1 MKKKLALLL
10 AGLMVVAMVP
20 MNAFA
25 ASEARV
31 TRVIALGEDEESDG
45 AVSLVIKDNK
55 GDISRELAA
64 GRGFTFE
71 VELTNAEW
79 QDDID
84 SKHPTNEDGAERTG
98 VTLEKVTDRVITVEI
113 PSTMTTNGTNT
124 EIAIP
129 LWVKGTDAGEA
140 TVRINPL
147 GSPISATTLTFATIA
162 DGDVT
167 ISIEKLTDIND
178 SGSFEIKPILID
190 ETVAG
195 TLKDNDEISIK
206 LGGSFVFDGGAN
218 ITIDNVTGTFALNT
232 SAPGTDGKGYKIDDD
247 EIVLYTG
254 TISGNTRF
262 YLEGIEIKNDDAAA
276 DEIAELTIR
285 GAGIDRTTIEVA
297 KFVDYGVSLEV
308 EDEDLPVFYS
318 GTYEDNETL
327 VVTFKEN
334 AEDSWWA
341 QRKTTF
347 TLPEGVKFVTDNN
360 DQENPTAADE
370 PKLNDFE
377 EENIDGGL
385 DESDFKISKD
395 GRTLE
400 LSNQA
405 VDPGKKA
412 KIEFSFEVS
421 VSPEFTGD
429 IELTV
434 DGPGVDEPMTV
445 VVATAELPYVITA
458 EPNEVAIDYR
468 NVTASD
474 VYITEAYAGAF
485 KRDTTVALKVDHM
498 EIEDGVD
505 VEVTEGDLRI
515 TDVNVDDGLASF
527 KVRSESS
534 REPSTIKISNIQ
546 LYLNRSL
553 PVGDYG
559 LFIYAEDG
567 RSLTVD
573 EYTFFQNCA
582 EDIDDYSY
590 YFDVTEVNVIPDYV
604 EVITAGRDQDESTFT
619 TTVSVTIG
627 SYEMQVGNKTVALDV
642 PAYISNGYTMMP
654 VRAVTEA
661 LSGSA
666 IIRWDDAT
674 RTVVITFGSRIISM
688 TVGSNIMTVNGVD
701 VYMSAAPEI
710 VDSRTFLP
718 LRDLG
723 YALGLN
729 ESKINWDDATKT
741 ATLN

>member
-45 AVSLVIKDNK
+45 AVSLGIRDNK
-55 GDISRELAA
+55 GDIHDALDGGETV
-64 GRGFTFE
+64 TFE
-71 VELTNAEW
+71 LELTNAEW
-79 QDDID
+79 NFE
-84 SKHPTNEDGAERTG
+84 NEAGEDYFKVAENVAMR
-98 VTLEKVTDRVITVEI
+98 KRTDRVATVQI
-113 PSTMTTNGTNT
+113 YSGATAIFTGASTD
-124 EIAIP
+124 EVLIP

-140 TVRINPL
+140 TVKINPI
-147 GSPISATTLTFATIA
+147 GSVVSASTLTFATIA

-195 TLKDNDEISIK
+195 TIENDEEVTIK
-206 LGGSFVFDGGAN
+206 LGGSFVFDIAETEGN
-218 ITIDNVTGTFALNT
+218 LDVDFITGTGDIKA
-232 SAPGTDGKGYKIDDD
+232 GTVDCDDD
-247 EIVLYTG
+247 ELTFEFENLD
-254 TISGNTRF
+254 GNTRF
-262 YLEGIEIKNDDAAA
+262 YLSGISIKNDDAVA

-285 GAGIDRTTIEVA
+285 GAGINRTTIEVA
-297 KFVDYGVSLEV
+297 KFVDYGLTLEV

-318 GTYEDNETL
+318 GTYEDNEVL
-327 VVTFKEN
+327 MVTFKEN

-347 TLPEGVKFVTDNN
+347 TLPEGVKFVNGTLDLETKDNVTLA
-360 DQENPTAADE
+360 DGRTAITEA
-370 PKLNDFE
+370 DFE
-377 EENIDGGL
+377 
-385 DESDFKISKD
+385 ISKD

-400 LSNQA
+400 ISNLR
-405 VDPGKKA
+405 VKDTKKA
-412 KIEFSFEVS
+412 KLEFTFEVS

-485 KRDTTVALKVDHM
+485 KRDTTIALMVDHM
-498 EIEDGVD
+498 SIEDGVD
-505 VEVTEGDLRI
+505 VEVTEGDIKI
-515 TDVNVDDGLASF
+515 TNIDVDNSGLASF
-527 KVRSESS
+527 EIRSESS

-546 LYLNRSL
+546 LYLDRSL

-559 LFIYAEDG
+559 LYIYAD
-567 RSLTVD
+567 LPYDTIDD
-573 EYTFFQNCA
+573 EYTFFQNCV
-582 EDIDDYSY
+582 EKVQDYDY
-590 YFDVTEVNVIPDYV
+590 AFDVEKVNVIPDYV

>member
-31 TRVIALGEDEESDG
+31 TRVINLAEDEVSD
-45 AVSLVIKDNK
+45 AVDLVIRDHK
-55 GDISRELAA
+55 GDIHTA
-64 GRGFTFE
+64 GATQTFE
-71 VELTNAEW
+71 LELTNAEW
-79 QDDID
+79 EIDEDDPKWKD
-84 SKHPTNEDGAERTG
+84 ADGYWELGPGASLTPR
-98 VTLEKVTDRVITVEI
+98 TDRVATVTL
-113 PSTMTTNGTNT
+113 SGSAFNAGGAFAAQTNG
-124 EIAIP
+124 ELVIP
-129 LWVKGTDAGEA
+129 LMVKATGTGEA

-147 GSPISATTLTFATIA
+147 GTTVSATTLTFANVA

-195 TLKDNDEISIK
+195 TIKNDEEVTIK
-206 LGGSFVFDGGAN
+206 LGGSFVFDIAETEGN
-218 ITIDNVTGTFALNT
+218 LDVDFVTGTGDIKA
-232 SAPGTDGKGYKIDDD
+232 GTVDCDDD
-247 EIVLYTG
+247 ELTFEFENLD
-254 TISGNTRF
+254 GNTRF
-262 YLEGIEIKNDDAAA
+262 YLSGISIKNDDAVA

-285 GAGIDRTTIEVA
+285 GAGINRTTIEVA
-297 KFVDYGVSLEV
+297 KFVDYGLTLEV

-318 GTYEDNETL
+318 GTYEDNEVL
-327 VVTFKEN
+327 MVTFKEN

-347 TLPEGVKFVTDNN
+347 TLPEGVKFVNGTLDLETKDNVTLA
-360 DQENPTAADE
+360 DGRTAITEA
-370 PKLNDFE
+370 DFE
-377 EENIDGGL
+377 
-385 DESDFKISKD
+385 ISKD

-400 LSNQA
+400 ISNLR
-405 VDPGKKA
+405 VEDTKKA
-412 KIEFSFEVS
+412 KLEFTFEVS

-485 KRDTTVALKVDHM
+485 KRDTTIALMVDHM
-498 EIEDGVD
+498 DIEDGVD
-505 VEVTEGDLRI
+505 VEVTEGDI
-515 TDVNVDDGLASF
+515 KIENIDVDDGLASF
-527 KVRSESS
+527 DIRSESS

-559 LFIYAEDG
+559 LYIYAPNNRLAIDQ
-567 RSLTVD
+567 
-573 EYTFFQNCA
+573 YTFFQNC
-582 EDIDDYSY
+582 EDDVDDYDFT
-590 YFDVTEVNVIPDYV
+590 FDVEKVNVIPDYV

-627 SYEMQVGNKTVALDV
+627 AYEMQVGNKTVALDV

-688 TVGSNIMTVNGVD
+688 TVGSNIMTVNGVN

>member
-31 TRVIALGEDEESDG
+31 TRVIALGEDEESD
-45 AVSLVIKDNK
+45 AVNLVIKDNK
-55 GDISRELAA
+55 GDMVNAGDIVFEL
-64 GRGFTFE
+64 
-71 VELTNAEW
+71 ELTNAEW
-79 QDDID
+79 QGDVGD
-84 SKHPTNEDGAERTG
+84 SWYVNDNTGAGLSANGSTY
-98 VTLEKVTDRVITVEI
+98 TKKTDRVVVVTIKDADTDAVNDEFY
-113 PSTMTTNGTNT
+113 
-124 EIAIP
+124 IP
-129 LWVKGTDAGEA
+129 LRVKATDAGEA

-147 GSPISATTLTFATIA
+147 GSVVSASTLTFATVA

-195 TLKDNDEISIK
+195 TLENGEEVTIK
-206 LGGSFVFDGGAN
+206 LGGSFVFDIDETEAN
-218 ITIDNVTGTFALNT
+218 LAIDTVTGTADIT
-232 SAPGTDGKGYKIDDD
+232 SVSCDDD
-247 EIVLYTG
+247 ELTFEFTG
-254 TISGNTRF
+254 LSGNTRF
-262 YLEGIEIKNDDAAA
+262 YLSGISIKNDDAVA
-276 DEIAELTIR
+276 DEVAELTIR
-285 GAGIDRTTIEVA
+285 GAGINRTTIEVA

-318 GTYEDNETL
+318 GTWEDNETL

-347 TLPEGVKFVTDNN
+347 TLPEGVKFVTDG
-360 DQENPTAADE
+360 DPDAHDGTEKGDPV
-370 PKLNDFE
+370 LNDFE
-377 EENIDGGL
+377 VENVTGGL
-385 DESDFKISKD
+385 DESDFAISKD

-405 VDPGKKA
+405 VDDGKKA

-458 EPNEVAIDYR
+458 ETNEVAIDYR

-485 KRDTTVALKVDHM
+485 KRDTTVALMVDHM
-498 EIEDGVD
+498 SIEDGVD
-505 VEVTEGDLRI
+505 VEVTEGDLKI
-515 TDVNVDDGLASF
+515 TNIDVDNSGLASF
-527 KVRSESS
+527 DIRSESS
-534 REPSTIKISNIQ
+534 REPSTIKISNVQ
-546 LYLNRSL
+546 LYLDRSL

-559 LFIYAEDG
+559 LYIYAEDN
-567 RSLTVD
+567 T
-573 EYTFFQNCA
+573 YTFFQNYEEDA
-582 EDIDDYSY
+582 EDYSFF
-590 YFDVTEVNVIPDYV
+590 FDVEKVNVIPDYV